1 MLKDQARPALLRG
14 QLHTRCRVQP
24 CLARHPDVALQI
36 GGRPQAR
43 NGPQHAGFAAA
54 RRANERHQ
62 LARAATEIARLNDVL
77 QWAEEDPAESDERF
91 EAGQAMM
98 RMFLRE
104 RALAAGVMT
113 VDVRQRLGHLDET
126 LHEQQAGVRLFVLG
140 RRGESARSTQRDLGR
155 NVERVVR
162 ALDRPILTVTEGFK
176 APERVLIAFDGSS
189 ITRRGVE
196 MVAASPLFKGLPVYL
211 LMSGKARQEGLK
223 QMAWATE
230 KLESAG
236 FGVVGEIVPG
246 DPETVIAQA
255 IQSRGIDLLVMGA
268 YTHSPLRSLFFG
280 SKTAD
285 LLRSARIP
293 TLLLR

>member
-1 MLKDQARPALLRG
+1 MTIDNKVLACVDQSAYADHVTDYAAWAAQRMAAPLELL
-14 QLHTRCRVQP
+14 HVID
-24 CLARHPDVALQI
+24 RHPETSLSKDHSGSLTPNAQEHLL
-36 GGRPQAR
+36 GELAEADEAR
-43 NGPQHAGFAAA
+43 TKAA
-54 RRANERHQ
+54 REQ
-62 LARAATEIARLNDVL
+62 GRLFLN
-77 QWAEEDPAESDERF
+77 R
-91 EAGQAMM
+91 
-98 RMFLRE
+98 LRE

-113 VDVRQRLGHLDET
+113 VDVRQRMGHLDET

-140 RRGESARSTQRDLGR
+140 RRGESANNTQRDLGR

-196 MVAASPLFKGLPVYL
+196 MVAASPLFQGLPVHV
-211 LMSGKARQEGLK
+211 LMSGKASQDGPK

-230 KLESAG
+230 TLESAG
-236 FGVVGEIVPG
+236 YGVVGEIVPG
-246 DPETVIAQA
+246 DPETTIAQA
-255 IQSRGIDLLVMGA
+255 IQSKGIDLLVMGA
-268 YTHSPLRSLFFG
+268 YTHSPLRSLFVG
-280 SKTAD
+280 SRTTD